1 MEAQT
6 HPAVLSRSRP
16 RLPVWDAAARRN
28 AVGVVLLVMVIVT
41 FLLVAGAAAY
51 RAGPLIRNHYPY
63 PPAMRGPLEGLKLG
77 LGRAEFGVLLGVLT
91 ACYVAMVGLAESL
104 TKRMAIGLIVVLHL
118 LFAIA
123 PPLLSSDIFNYIG
136 YARFDVVHHLN
147 PYEFPLLSR
156 PADAVFPFVG
166 WPRNTTAYGPMFTL
180 VSLPLG
186 LVGTTTAMW
195 LVKASAALSSLGCVA
210 LVWAC
215 AKRLGRDP
223 VAAAVFFGLNPL
235 LLVFAV
241 GGGHNDLLMM
251 LVALGGIYLL
261 LAGQRAGIVGLVAAA
276 AVKLSA
282 GILLPFA
289 ILGSRP
295 RWKALLLGLG
305 SAALLLAV
313 AVRAFGW
320 HVFSIST
327 VLGKDSQLMTPNN
340 LPGFLLNDVLGI
352 GVSRGMQDHIGLAV
366 LLAVLAILLLRVYRG
381 SDWLTGAGWATFA
394 VLATT
399 TWLLPWYVIWWL
411 ALAAL
416 LRSSNQRLVALGLTV
431 FVIAAQMP
439 LIIAP
444 PT

>member
-1 MEAQT
+1 MEAHT
-6 HPAVLSRSRP
+6 HPATVSRP
-16 RLPVWDAAARRN
+16 RPALPVWDAAARRN
-28 AVGVVLLVMVIVT
+28 AVRVVLLVMVIVT

-77 LGRAEFGVLLGVLT
+77 LGRAEFGVLLGLLT
-91 ACYVAMVGLAESL
+91 
-104 TKRMAIGLIVVLHL
+104 
-118 LFAIA
+118 
-123 PPLLSSDIFNYIG
+123 SDIFNYIG
-136 YARFDVVHHLN
+136 SARFEVVHHLN

-166 WPRNTTAYGPMFTL
+166 WPRNTTAYGPLFTL

-251 LVALGGIYLL
+251 LVALGGI
-261 LAGQRAGIVGLVAAA
+261 
-276 AVKLSA
+276 
-282 GILLPFA
+282 LLPFA
-289 ILGSRP
+289 MLGSPP
-295 RWKALLLGLG
+295 RWKALLLGIG
-305 SAALLLAV
+305 SAALVLAV

-327 VLGKDSQLMTPNN
+327 VLGRDSQLMTPNN

-352 GVSRGMQDHIGLAV
+352 GVSQSTQDHIGLVV
-366 LLAVLAILLLRVYRG
+366 LLAVLAFLLLRVYRG
-381 SDWLTGAGWATFA
+381 SDWLAGAGWATFA

-416 LRSSNQRLVALGLTV
+416 LRSSNQRLLALVLTV